1 MTLILC
7 VSCSASVSRAKPHP
21 LCQGRDGRGAARSGP
36 GPTSSAFSYA
46 SATAGT
52 MRPTGGL
59 SGAHAGQQRGAP
71 LGRVTKPTNPR
82 SLRGY
87 IRRVPKPRMFCSPT
101 A

>member
-46 SATAGT
+46 SAQPAPRGPQEGSAGLT
-52 MRPTGGL
+52 QGSSGGPRL
-59 SGAHAGQQRGAP
+59 A
-71 LGRVTKPTNPR
+71 VTKPTNPR
-82 SLRGY
+82 SQRGY